1 MNLLDI
7 IIKKREK
14 QKLSRDDI
22 TFWVRGVTS
31 DTFPDYQNA
40 ALLMAIFLNG
50 MDAEETAWLTYEM
63 AHSGVIFGL
72 STIPGYKVDKHST
85 GGVGDTSTLV
95 LAPLVASLGIPVI
108 KMSGRGLGFSGGTI
122 DKLESIP
129 GFRTALS
136 EEEALAFAQK
146 SNLVLMGQTDHL
158 TPADQKL
165 YALRD
170 VTGTVE
176 SLPLIAASIMSK
188 KVAAGANGIVLDVK
202 CGSGGFMKTLEDAQ
216 KLAQIMVDMGRRVNR
231 DVNAIISSME
241 QPLGMYIGNRL
252 EVIEAISILK
262 GESSGDLLEVSL
274 TLGAHMLLLAKAVQT
289 EAEGKAKLLEQIKNG
304 QGLAKLEELLIQQGG
319 NPAVLEDTSL
329 LPLSACMHT
338 LAAPSSGYLTQ
349 MDTAKIGRA
358 AQETGAGR
366 MYKGQTLD
374 FGAGIILKKRLGEP
388 VEKGEPLAILYSA
401 TEGKCRAAAE
411 ILAQAITIS
420 PQPAPV
426 PPLILDIIAPE
437 SQN

>member
-22 TFWVRGVTS
+22 TFWIRGVTS
-31 DTFPDYQNA
+31 DAFPDYQNA

-158 TPADQKL
+158 TDQKL

-262 GESSGDLLEVSL
+262 GESGGDLLEVSL